1 MEPVMSA
8 RHSAD
13 ASHSIASTRGD
24 SFSSRVRIDVSALSH
39 PGYHRANNEDHY
51 FITRLGRTLQTLSTS
66 LPEGDVPDHTEEVN
80 YVMIIA
86 DGMGGHAAGEVAS
99 RMAISALVSLALDV
113 PDWIF
118 RADASY
124 AREIERRSRAR
135 VQEVGA
141 MLVDRGRRDPALRG
155 MGTTLTAARSLGR
168 DLLITHV
175 GDSRAYL
182 FRARGLHRLT
192 RDHTFA
198 QLLVDTGQL
207 APGDVASSRHRHVL
221 TNALGGS
228 SAVVQVDTD
237 RLQLEDGD
245 RLLLCSDGL
254 TDLVADEE
262 IAAVLLDAPRS
273 SDACER
279 LVRQALDRGGHD
291 NVTVIVAAYRLP
303 AGSPETSKSGRD
315 EPDTRADH

>member
-1 MEPVMSA
+1 M
-8 RHSAD
+8 
-13 ASHSIASTRGD
+13 
-24 SFSSRVRIDVSALSH
+24 
-39 PGYHRANNEDHY
+39 
-51 FITRLGRTLQTLSTS
+51 
-66 LPEGDVPDHTEEVN
+66 PELTEEVN
-80 YVMIIA
+80 YVMIVA

-118 RADASY
+118 KVDEEH
-124 AREIERRSRAR
+124 AREIERRARTR

-141 MLVDRGRRDPALRG
+141 MLVERGQRDPALRG

-168 DLLITHV
+168 DLMITHV

-182 FRARGLHRLT
+182 LRAGGLHRLT
-192 RDHTFA
+192 RDHTYA

-207 APGDVASSRHRHVL
+207 APGDVAGSRHRHVL

-228 SAVVQVDTD
+228 SEDVQVDTD

-254 TDLVADEE
+254 TDLVDDET
-262 IAAVLLDAPRS
+262 IAGILLEATRS

-279 LVRQALDRGGHD
+279 LVQRALDNGGRD
-291 NVTVIVAAYRLP
+291 NVTVIVAAYRFP
-303 AGSPETSKSGRD
+303 TKRR
-315 EPDTRADH
+315 EPRSLAARQIRARADG